1 MSLFVLLFCKTT
13 MSREAER
20 PGGVLSVSILDRQN
34 NSNELKMYNSW
45 LISGSPLYWCASF
58 PIRGIITISTLVS
71 ADNMCFQYFQH
82 LARSQASISLRHK
95 RGPRPRMGEF
105 TSVNAKKRPTVPE
118 TLTAYENCSS
128 ILALH
133 GWHPTIVELAAV
145 AFSGCR

>member
-20 PGGVLSVSILDRQN
+20 PRGVLGVPILDRQN

-71 ADNMCFQYFQH
+71 ADNLCFQHFQH
-82 LARSQASISLRHK
+82 VARSPTDTSLRHM
-95 RGPRPRMGEF
+95 RGPRPN
-105 TSVNAKKRPTVPE
+105 S
-118 TLTAYENCSS
+118 
-128 ILALH
+128 
-133 GWHPTIVELAAV
+133 
-145 AFSGCR
+145 